1 MNHVEIF
8 RGARDMALVECR
20 LSKVV
25 MSENHDRQV
34 IVLKEIDGERKFPII
49 IGFLEVFAIHRF
61 VNDEKPPRPLTHELL
76 GNVLD
81 GLDISLERVVVTELK
96 NMTFYADLVLSQEGQ
111 EVHIDS
117 RPSDA
122 IAMAVQRG
130 APILVDEEVISQAS
144 QDFD

>member
-1 MNHVEIF
+1 M
-8 RGARDMALVECR
+8 GAGQMALVECR

-25 MSENHDRQV
+25 MSESHDRQV
-34 IVLKEIDGERKFPII
+34 IVLEEADGGRRFPII

-76 GNVLD
+76 GEILD
-81 GLDISLERVVVTELK
+81 VFGISLERVVVTELK
-96 NMTFYADLVLSQEGQ
+96 NMTFYADLVLSQDGR

-122 IAMAVQRG
+122 IAMAIQRG
-130 APILVDEEVISQAS
+130 APILVDEEVLRQAS
-144 QDFD
+144 LDFD

>member
-1 MNHVEIF
+1 
-8 RGARDMALVECR
+8 MALVQCR
-20 LSKVV
+20 LSKVI
-25 MSENHDRQV
+25 MSENHDRQI
-34 IVLKEIDGERKFPII
+34 IVLEEVEGDRKFPII

-76 GNVLD
+76 GNIMD
-81 GLDISLERVVVTELK
+81 GLDINLDRVVVTELK
-96 NMTFYADLVLSQEGQ
+96 NMTFYADLVLSQDGR

-130 APILVDEEVISQAS
+130 APILVEEDVIEQAS